1 MIASGGLYPS
11 LARYFDTFTELSHAG
26 CMSKT
31 RMRECLD
38 GKRDFTRSEKK
49 SIAANIAMKEL
60 TKNPINEKELS
71 DETDPLHPADPSAE
85 LDPRPGGVGRKH
97 LPLLP

>member
-1 MIASGGLYPS
+1 MTASGGLYPS
-11 LARYFDTFTELSHAG
+11 LARYFETFTELAHAG

-49 SIAANIAMKEL
+49 AIATNIAMREL
-60 TKNPINEKELS
+60 NKNPIDERELADAVDAWKNGKF
-71 DETDPLHPADPSAE
+71 DEIY
-85 LDPRPGGVGRKH
+85 RRKD
-97 LPLLP
+97 L

>member
-71 DETDPLHPADPSAE
+71 DAVYAWQNGKFDEIYRRKE
-85 LDPRPGGVGRKH
+85 L
-97 LPLLP
+97 

>member
-1 MIASGGLYPS
+1 MTASGGLYPS
-11 LARYFDTFTELSHAG
+11 LGRYFENFTELAHAG

-49 SIAANIAMKEL
+49 AISANIAMRQL
-60 TKNPINEKELS
+60 GKNPIDEKELS
-71 DETDPLHPADPSAE
+71 DAFEAWKNGKFDEIYKRRD
-85 LDPRPGGVGRKH
+85 V
-97 LPLLP
+97 

>member
-1 MIASGGLYPS
+1 M
-11 LARYFDTFTELSHAG
+11 
-26 CMSKT
+26 
-31 RMRECLD
+31 D

-71 DETDPLHPADPSAE
+71 DAVYAWQNGKFDEIYRRKE
-85 LDPRPGGVGRKH
+85 L
-97 LPLLP
+97 

>member
-71 DETDPLHPADPSAE
+71 DAVNAWQNGKFDEIYRRKE
-85 LDPRPGGVGRKH
+85 L
-97 LPLLP
+97 